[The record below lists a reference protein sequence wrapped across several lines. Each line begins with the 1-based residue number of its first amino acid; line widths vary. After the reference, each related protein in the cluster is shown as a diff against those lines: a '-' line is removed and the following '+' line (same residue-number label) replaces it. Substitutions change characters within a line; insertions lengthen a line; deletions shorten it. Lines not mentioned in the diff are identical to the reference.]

1 MAFGNRD
8 PAFYYSDFDIRL
20 PGLAPRKAC
29 HSPSGTPWV
38 VLKAKRA
45 VRELPDGALIE
56 KCLVVPLAPESH
68 CHFVGA
74 GLRSSFT
81 HLIREAS
88 PTGGTGGISI
98 GTRVRYRRDHNS
110 IAVDVDV
117 GRRRPAPGETRCIY
131 SAH

>member
-1 MAFGNRD
+1 MNLERRFSRTGAGESRLFSLFDSSSRPPIVRKYSRLMAFGNRD

-68 CHFVGA
+68 CHF
-74 GLRSSFT
+74 
-81 HLIREAS
+81 
-88 PTGGTGGISI
+88 
-98 GTRVRYRRDHNS
+98 
-110 IAVDVDV
+110 
-117 GRRRPAPGETRCIY
+117 
-131 SAH
+131 